1 MALSIKNPRTDE
13 LVGKLVRLTG
23 ETKTEAVIQS
33 LRERLDRLRRENSEN
48 SLFDDIME
56 IAREVD
62 ALPILDD
69 RSADEILG
77 YDEDGLPT

>member
-1 MALSIKNPRTDE
+1 MALSIKNPRADE
-13 LVGKLVRLTG
+13 LVGRLVRLTG

-33 LRERLDRLRRENSEN
+33 LQERLDRLRRENSEN

>member
-1 MALSIKNPRTDE
+1 MALSIKNPRADE
-13 LVGKLVRLTG
+13 LVGRLVRLTG

-33 LRERLDRLRRENSEN
+33 LQERLDRLSRENSEN

-56 IAREVD
+56 IARKVD
-62 ALPILDD
+62 ALPHLDD

>member
-1 MALSIKNPRTDE
+1 MALSIKNPRADE
-13 LVGKLVRLTG
+13 LVGRLVRLTG

-33 LRERLDRLRRENSEN
+33 LQERLDRLSRENSEN

-56 IAREVD
+56 IARKVD
-62 ALPILDD
+62 ALPNLDD
-69 RSADEILG
+69 RSPDEILG